1 MVAQPCRTDGSISP
15 RLFKPGIKP
24 QKVYFPRRN
33 RIIAAFSDEII
44 ITSTGK
50 GSGALITAQ
59 YGEKYHRKIWIITND
74 RKSSV

>member
-1 MVAQPCRTDGSISP
+1 MAKGVDAYAQTACLKAGGYTI
-15 RLFKPGIKP
+15 
-24 QKVYFPRRN
+24 
-33 RIIAAFSDEII
+33 AFSGEII

>member
-1 MVAQPCRTDGSISP
+1 MFVLTTEP
-15 RLFKPGIKP
+15 L
-24 QKVYFPRRN
+24 Y
-33 RIIAAFSDEII
+33 IAAFSDEII
-44 ITSTGK
+44 ITSAEK